1 MTEQSGL
8 DGQFL
13 LDEYARYRRWGALLI
28 VGGLGLLFIIGAWL
42 STRTTLPLSL
52 DYDKFGV
59 HLMLDDGRN
68 HWSLDIWDEHLAA
81 ADTITSSGGIA
92 VQVIRADDLN
102 PERWQVFMDLATEH
116 DLTPVIRL
124 ASTFDHDRNLWT
136 APNADEDERYTAWA
150 EDYAAFLNAL
160 EWPTDEKHVILLNE
174 PNNGRE
180 WGGQPDA
187 IAYAQ
192 FVVDVAAVLRE
203 QVEGVVILNAALDL
217 YAPNTGSEPFPDSDV
232 YMVDANSF
240 MDAMESAQPGIF
252 ATFDK
257 WNSHVYPLGAFTEPP
272 SAQAYRFDFLH
283 DAVDTTTTPPENI
296 YNRGINSYAWE
307 LWKLEQ
313 LGITDI
319 SVMITEFGWRHAEST
334 IFDALDISENY
345 PDAEIVAQYVDMAL
359 RGTESPFVETVTWQP
374 LLADDRVEAIAFF
387 ALNGFPHDWGH
398 TNWLQLNSDGAIIGT
413 YPPYDLI
420 ANYTP

>member
-1 MTEQSGL
+1 MAEQPGL

-13 LDEYARYRRWGALLI
+13 LDEYARYRRWGALL
-28 VGGLGLLFIIGAWL
+28 VLGGLALLFIVGAWL
-42 STRTTLPLSL
+42 STRTTIPLSL
-52 DYDKFGV
+52 DYDKLGV
-59 HLMLDDGRN
+59 HLMLDDGHN
-68 HWSLDIWDEHLAA
+68 NWSLDIWDEHLAA
-81 ADTITSSGGIA
+81 ADAIASPGGIA
-92 VQVIRADDLN
+92 VQLIRADDLN
-102 PERWQVFMDLATEH
+102 PERWQVFMDLAAEH

-124 ASTFDHDRNLWT
+124 ATTFDRDRNLWT
-136 APNADEDERYTAWA
+136 APTADSEGRYTTWG

-160 EWPTDEKHVILLNE
+160 EWTTAEKHIILLNE

-203 QVEGVVILNAALDL
+203 QVDGVVILNGALDL
-217 YAPNTGSEPFPDSDV
+217 VAPNTGSEPFPDSDL
-232 YMVDANSF
+232 YMIDANSF
-240 MDAMESAQPGIF
+240 MDAMNTAQPNIF
-252 ATFDK
+252 ALFDK

-272 SAQAYRFDFLH
+272 SIQEYRFDFLQ

-313 LGITDI
+313 FGISDI

-334 IFDALDISENY
+334 NPDALDGGENY
-345 PDAEIVAQYVDMAL
+345 PDADLVAQYVDMAL
-359 RGTESPFVETVTWQP
+359 RGTESPFAETVTWQP
-374 LLADDRVEAIAFF
+374 LLADERVEAIALF
-387 ALNGFPHDWGH
+387 ALNGVPRDWGH
-398 TNWLQLNSDGAIIGT
+398 TNWLQLDSEGAIIGT
-413 YPPYDLI
+413 YMPYDLI
-420 ANYTP
+420 VGYTP